1 MNCVVVAFS
10 VLAKYVITGY
20 SLITLSAM
28 NFERYLSIVKPLVH
42 RTKLTKKKLL
52 SIVLSG
58 CVAHTVIALL
68 SFFIA
73 TNMRRPIGG
82 IYVLLFMNA
91 TAYFYIRIF
100 LAAKTPLPSET
111 PPNAITDEASTTKKS
126 KNKLREIK
134 LAKTCFTIVLV
145 FVFSF
150 LPVSITMTLT
160 AQQLGAV
167 ATLRTVQSWSATI
180 GMMNSSL
187 NSIIFFWTRPIL
199 RNEAKKIFFSKI

>member
-1 MNCVVVAFS
+1 MN
-10 VLAKYVITGY
+10 Y
-20 SLITLSAM
+20 
-28 NFERYLSIVKPLVH
+28 ERYLSIVKPLVH

-58 CVAHTVIALL
+58 CVAHTVTTSL
-68 SFFIA
+68 SFFMA
-73 TNMRRPIGG
+73 TNMRKPIVG
-82 IYVLLFMNA
+82 ICILLFMIA

-111 PPNAITDEASTTKKS
+111 PPNAITDEASTTKIN

-150 LPVSITMTLT
+150 LPLSITKILT
-160 AQQLGAV
+160 AQQLGSV
-167 ATLRTVQSWSATI
+167 TTLGTVQSWSAAI
-180 GMMNSSL
+180 VMMNSSL

-199 RNEAKKIFFSKI
+199 RKEAKKIFFSKT